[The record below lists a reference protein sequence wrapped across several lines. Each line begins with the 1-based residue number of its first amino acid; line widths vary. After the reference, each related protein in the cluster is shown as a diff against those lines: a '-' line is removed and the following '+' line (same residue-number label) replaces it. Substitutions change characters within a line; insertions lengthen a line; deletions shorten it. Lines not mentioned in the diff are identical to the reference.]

1 MLRNTIFISALFMG
15 AAVQADEVDEILAA
29 TTPHQIID
37 ELQTSERERII
48 SALGQR
54 LENDVATIGP
64 VLCAMSPWTTGDQA
78 EDLALQQTAWRL
90 MQQDGEAESSDV
102 RWLDCLASNRTSG
115 EGNEFGYKAVALDPM
130 FNLRQTACTGAID
143 VSGIPEA
150 LIGIEAFNKEYSEG
164 LSAEASDG
172 QSEVFSFYP
181 LRNATR
187 QATFYASLAVAA
199 DQEGKHD
206 LAVQHL
212 EDAADVLDAKLD
224 ELNNGSVS
232 DTRNGWRRHND
243 VEFYAA
249 LYRWLATGAG
259 IERIEAFRAP
269 IPVKQNQIFA
279 NALSDDLR
287 NRIPDEFVDMIYV
300 ERLLPGAQGT
310 SENDECEQ
318 WRRRS
323 YSPSHLAEVVLD
335 CSSDRSLVTFDTCM
349 MSLEATDWTVVFATP
364 IARQS
369 DADGIKESIE
379 VFVERALSRSKAFG
393 IEKEELKSR
402 LLDIEVVRFGSKR
415 LRFSSLATFSTSE
428 REKLRS
434 AFGETNYRGI
444 EPLFYRP
451 RAY

>member
-1 MLRNTIFISALFMG
+1 MIRLIFFVSALTMSAPVF
-15 AAVQADEVDEILAA
+15 ADEVDKILAA
-29 TTPHQIID
+29 PAPHDTID
-37 ELQTSERERII
+37 ALQPRERERVI

-64 VLCAMSPWTTGDQA
+64 VLCAMSPWTTGDHA
-78 EDLALQQTAWRL
+78 EDVSLQQTAWRL
-90 MQQDGEAESSDV
+90 MQQDGNAESSNV
-102 RWLDCLASNRTSG
+102 RWLDCLASNRIDET
-115 EGNEFGYKAVALDPM
+115 GYKTVALDPM
-130 FNLRQTACTGAID
+130 FDLRQSACTGVID

-150 LIGIEAFNKEYSEG
+150 LIGIEAFNKEYSQG
-164 LSAEASDG
+164 LAAEASDG
-172 QSEVFSFYP
+172 RSELFSFYP

-187 QATFYASLAVAA
+187 QATFYAALAVAA
-199 DQEGKHD
+199 DREGKHD
-206 LAVQHL
+206 LAMQHL

-232 DTRNGWRRHND
+232 STRNGWRRHND

-249 LYRWLATGAG
+249 FYRWLATGMG
-259 IERIEAFRAP
+259 IERIVDAFRNP
-269 IPVKQNQIFA
+269 VPVKQNPIFE

-287 NRIPDEFVDMIYV
+287 NRIPDGFVDMIYV

-310 SENDECEQ
+310 SANDECKQ

-335 CSSDRSLVTFDTCM
+335 CAVDRSLVAFDTCM

-364 IARQS
+364 IAQKKDVNRIV
-369 DADGIKESIE
+369 DSIE
-379 VFVERALSRSKAFG
+379 AFVDRALAISKDFSP
-393 IEKEELKSR
+393 ERDELRKR
-402 LLDIEVVRFGSKR
+402 LLDLEVVRRGQRR
-415 LRFSSLATFSTSE
+415 LQFSSRATFSTSE
-428 REKLRS
+428 RERLERVF
-434 AFGETNYRGI
+434 AETKYRGI

>member
-1 MLRNTIFISALFMG
+1 MIRLIFFIFALTMSAPVF
-15 AAVQADEVDEILAA
+15 ADEVDKILTAPA
-29 TTPHQIID
+29 PHEIID
-37 ELQTSERERII
+37 ALPSGERERVI

-78 EDLALQQTAWRL
+78 EDLALQQAAWRM
-90 MQQDGEAESSDV
+90 MQQDGNAESSNV
-102 RWLDCLASNRTSG
+102 RWLDCLASNRVEET
-115 EGNEFGYKAVALDPM
+115 GYKTVALDPM
-130 FNLRQTACTGAID
+130 FDLRQSACTGAID
-143 VSGIPEA
+143 VSGVPEA
-150 LIGIEAFNKEYSEG
+150 LIGIEAFNEEYSQG
-164 LSAEASDG
+164 LASEASDG

-187 QATFYASLAVAA
+187 QATFYAALAVAA
-199 DQEGKHD
+199 DQDGKHD
-206 LAVQHL
+206 LAAQHL

-224 ELNNGSVS
+224 ELNSGSVS
-232 DTRNGWRRHND
+232 ETRNGWRRHND

-249 LYRWLATGAG
+249 LYRWLATGTG
-259 IERIEAFRAP
+259 IERIEAFLAP
-269 IPVKQNQIFA
+269 IPVKQNPIFA

-310 SENDECEQ
+310 SANDECEQ

-323 YSPSHLAEVVLD
+323 YSTSHLAKVVLD
-335 CSSDRSLVTFDTCM
+335 CSSDRNLVTFDTCM

-369 DADGIKESIE
+369 DADGIKESIG
-379 VFVERALSRSKAFG
+379 VFIERALATPDAFG
-393 IEKEELKSR
+393 SEREELRSR
-402 LLDIEVVRFGSKR
+402 LLDFKVVPYGTNR
-415 LRFSSLATFSTSE
+415 LRFSSSATFSTSE
-428 REKLRS
+428 RERLERVFS
-434 AFGETNYRGI
+434 ETSYRGI

>member
-1 MLRNTIFISALFMG
+1 MG
-15 AAVQADEVDEILAA
+15 AAVQADEVDEILASTA
-29 TTPHQIID
+29 PHEIID

-64 VLCAMSPWTTGDQA
+64 VLCAMSPWTTGDPA

-90 MQQDGEAESSDV
+90 MQQDGDAESSDV

-164 LSAEASDG
+164 LAAEASEG

-187 QATFYASLAVAA
+187 QATFYAALAVAA

-206 LAVQHL
+206 LAAQHL
-212 EDAADVLDAKLD
+212 EDAANVLDAKLE
-224 ELNNGSVS
+224 ELNDGSVS

-249 LYRWLATGAG
+249 LYRWLATGTG
-259 IERIEAFRAP
+259 IERIEAFRNP
-269 IPVKQNQIFA
+269 DPVKQHPIIG
-279 NALSDDLR
+279 NALSDDLS
-287 NRIPDEFVDMIYV
+287 NRILDQFVDMIYV
-300 ERLLPGAQGT
+300 ERLLPGAQRT
-310 SENDECEQ
+310 QENDECGQ

-323 YSPSHLAEVVLD
+323 YNPSDLAE
-335 CSSDRSLVTFDTCM
+335 LVIACADKEGLAAFDTCM
-349 MSLEATDWTVVFATP
+349 MSLEATDWTVVFQTP
-364 IARQS
+364 IMNQS
-369 DADGIKESIE
+369 DVASITRTKRE
-379 VFVERALSRSKAFG
+379 IDEFVQRALSTSNEFEPG
-393 IEKEELKSR
+393 EIEELQSR
-402 LLDIEVVRFGSKR
+402 LVDIGVTQYGSSR
-415 LRFSSLATFSTSE
+415 LRFASKATYSTSE
-428 REKLRS
+428 RERLER
-434 AFGETNYRGI
+434 AFRDAEFHTP
-444 EPLFYRP
+444 PLFYRP